1 MHTTINFE
9 AIGTSW
15 RIDIYES
22 LAENVA
28 AAIEEKIKKRI
39 DVFDRDYSR
48 FRNDSLVH
56 SMSKK
61 AGTYTL
67 PQDAKPLFDLYQQ
80 LYKITNGAFTPLIG
94 DTLIQAGYD
103 ADYSLIPGILT
114 KPLSWDEAIVYD
126 FPTLTILKPTMLDLG
141 GLGKGYLVD
150 IVAGLILEENIL
162 SFTVDAGGDMYTF
175 GNKMII
181 GLEHPHDHKKV
192 IGTIEVENESI
203 CGSSGSRRAW
213 GVFHHII
220 DPRTLKS
227 PEDIIASWAI
237 AKTTLIA
244 DAMATCLF
252 LVSGATLKAQF
263 DFEYVVI
270 GKDLSAEKSSS
281 FTGALYTE

>member
-1 MHTTINFE
+1 MQTTISFE

-15 RIDIYES
+15 RIDINDA
-22 LAENVA
+22 LAKNATE
-28 AAIEEKIKKRI
+28 AIEEKIKKRI

-48 FRNDSLVH
+48 FRNDSLVY

-67 PQDAKPLFDLYQQ
+67 PQDAKPIFDLYQQ

-103 ADYSLIPGILT
+103 ANYSLISGILT
-114 KPLSWDEAIVYD
+114 KPLSWEEAMVYD

-150 IVAGLILEENIL
+150 IVAGLLHEENIL

-175 GNKMII
+175 GNKMTI
-181 GLEHPHDHKKV
+181 GLEHPLDHKKV
-192 IGTIEVENESI
+192 IGTIEINNESI

-213 GVFHHII
+213 GDFHHII

-227 PEDIIASWAI
+227 PKDIIASWAI
-237 AKTTLIA
+237 AKTTLVA

-270 GKDLSAEKSSS
+270 EKNLSAEKSSG
-281 FTGALYTE
+281 FTGTLFTE